1 MSMES
6 NASFRSYQIILEQ
19 KQWGIKET
27 CKYSPRATAMAFDR
41 VLQNTII
48 LEASYFYK

>member
-6 NASFRSYQIILEQ
+6 NVSFRSYQIILEQ

-27 CKYSPRATAMAFDR
+27 CKHSPRATAMAFWSCFAEHFQFGG
-41 VLQNTII
+41 L
-48 LEASYFYK
+48 LSL